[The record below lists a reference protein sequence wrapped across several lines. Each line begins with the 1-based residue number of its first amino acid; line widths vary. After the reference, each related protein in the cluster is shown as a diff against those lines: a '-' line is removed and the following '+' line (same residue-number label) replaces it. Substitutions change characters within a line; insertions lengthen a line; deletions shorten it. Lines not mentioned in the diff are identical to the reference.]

1 MTRNLAAA
9 RRKGD
14 PANGCCVEA
23 EELWQLEL
31 GRCYKIGKAGGGVPS
46 YGVHVVR
53 HAKKYLR
60 TVGHSHTY
68 ECLRSFDY
76 VGPCSL
82 LQVTPFSNCMLPVG
96 TASGGLVKSG
106 RSVEISSAL
115 VGQSVALLSRAE
127 STKETRAVK
136 TKKRT

>member
-46 YGVHVVR
+46 YGVHVGR

-76 VGPCSL
+76 VGPL
-82 LQVTPFSNCMLPVG
+82 LGAPGDTVLKLNAP
-96 TASGGLVKSG
+96 G
-106 RSVEISSAL
+106 RDRSWRTGEI
-115 VGQSVALLSRAE
+115 R
-127 STKETRAVK
+127 
-136 TKKRT
+136 